1 MRRDVILTWGEEI
14 DWVNEV
20 EEIEDR
26 FKKLAREIESEMFL
40 YSSAFLYS
48 CFSIFLMT
56 IFLMIIK
63 CSNVLAINLFDSRRI
78 ILRGIFFPV
87 YSVYF

>member
-1 MRRDVILTWGEEI
+1 MVVILIWRNKWGIWGLEGWEEIILTWGEEI

-40 YSSAFLYS
+40 YSSAF
-48 CFSIFLMT
+48 IFLFFYFFNDYFSNDNKM
-56 IFLMIIK
+56 FK
-63 CSNVLAINLFDSRRI
+63 CS
-78 ILRGIFFPV
+78 G
-87 YSVYF
+87 Y